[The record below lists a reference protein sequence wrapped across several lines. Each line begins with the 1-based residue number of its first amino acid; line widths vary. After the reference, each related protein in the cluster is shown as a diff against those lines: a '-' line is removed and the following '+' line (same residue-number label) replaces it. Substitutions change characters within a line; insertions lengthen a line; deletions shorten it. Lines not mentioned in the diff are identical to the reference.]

1 MSGPSFAGN
10 IPRIYDINLGPVW
23 FQKFAQDMAALTA
36 GTKPRH
42 VLEVACGT
50 GIVTRALRSALS
62 ASTKLIATDL
72 SEDMLAVAR
81 EKFTSSDNV
90 ELKQADG
97 VALPFSDGTFDAVV
111 CQFGMMFYPDRE
123 KGLRE
128 AHRVLA
134 AGGRYLFS
142 VWDDHR
148 FNPLG
153 RVLDETVAGIFP
165 NDPPKFYRIPFSY
178 ARVDEIRTSL
188 QKVGFHRIDISI
200 VPYDHEINDLAPLAH
215 GSVFGSP
222 LFVQLRER
230 AADHQKVEKV
240 VLAALRREFGN
251 EPTVI
256 PHQAVMITA
265 TKP

>member
-1 MSGPSFAGN
+1 
-10 IPRIYDINLGPVW
+10 
-23 FQKFAQDMAALTA
+23 MAARTA
-36 GTKPRH
+36 ERRAIH

-50 GIVTRALRSALS
+50 GIVTRALRNALS
-62 ASTKLIATDL
+62 TETNLIATDL

-81 EKFTSSDNV
+81 EKFSSEDNV

-97 VALPFSDGTFDAVV
+97 TALPFPDETFDAVV
-111 CQFGMMFYPDRE
+111 CQFGIMFFPDKA
-123 KGLRE
+123 KGMSE
-128 AHRVLA
+128 AYRILNR
-134 AGGRYLFS
+134 GGSYLFS

-148 FNPLG
+148 FNRLG
-153 RVLDETVAGIFP
+153 RVFDESVASLFP
-165 NDPPKFYRIPFSY
+165 NDPPKFYQIPFSY

-188 QKVGFHRIDISI
+188 QEVGFRRIDVSV
-200 VPYDHEINDLAPLAH
+200 VPYDHEITDLAPLAH
-215 GSVFGSP
+215 GAIFGSP

-230 AADHQKVEKV
+230 AADCEQAEKT

-265 TKP
+265 AKP